1 MSLPYRNSD
10 FEMFLIL
17 PNSDF
22 ENHNCLSHEDD
33 GIFCLN
39 DIDFNNLPM
48 DKIDVNL
55 RLPKFKATFESD
67 LKTSLK
73 KLDVKR
79 IFNDKGAYIMNSIRY
94 TIFRLPI
101 LFFFSSQNVIFL
113 DRLKNQVFIN
123 FS

>member
-55 RLPKFKATFESD
+55 RLPKFKATFETD

-94 TIFRLPI
+94 TIFSFAF
-101 LFFFSSQNVIFL
+101 LFFFSSQNVIF
-113 DRLKNQVFIN
+113 FG
-123 FS
+123 

>member
-55 RLPKFKATFESD
+55 RLPKFKATFETD

>member
-55 RLPKFKATFESD
+55 RLPKFKATFETD

-94 TIFRLPI
+94 TIFRLPFYS
-101 LFFFSSQNVIFL
+101 FFQVKMSFFL

>member
-17 PNSDF
+17 PNSEF
-22 ENHNCLSHEDD
+22 ETHNCLSHGDD

-39 DIDFNNLPM
+39 EIDFDTLHM
-48 DKIDVNL
+48 DEKNVNV
-55 RLPKFKATFESD
+55 RLPKFKIDFETD

-79 IFNDKGAYIMNSIRY
+79 IFNDKGAYIGN
-94 TIFRLPI
+94 
-101 LFFFSSQNVIFL
+101 
-113 DRLKNQVFIN
+113 
-123 FS
+123 